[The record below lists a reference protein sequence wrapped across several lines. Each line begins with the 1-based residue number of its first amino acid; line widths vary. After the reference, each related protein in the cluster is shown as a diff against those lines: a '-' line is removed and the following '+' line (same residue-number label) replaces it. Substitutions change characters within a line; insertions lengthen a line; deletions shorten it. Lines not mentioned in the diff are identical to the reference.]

1 MFGETKTDAKFSET
15 QFCIKIILPLTDI
28 IEYRKDVLFY
38 RMFWEMPHQKW
49 FNRVFEFEDFF
60 HSDLSHE
67 GKHGFFIVDITSME

>member
-28 IEYRKDVLFY
+28 TEYRKDVLFY

-60 HSDLSHE
+60 IQIYLTRANMV
-67 GKHGFFIVDITSME
+67 FLLLI